1 MIISDGD
8 KMAPIIRLAIIIVG
22 LIHQCL
28 IIKREGIKEGANH
41 NKVIIIP
48 IHTIKP
54 VNFIK

>member
-1 MIISDGD
+1 
-8 KMAPIIRLAIIIVG
+8 MAPIIRLAIIIVG